1 MNLLTTITQAL
12 AAASM
17 LAFIWLTVRAF
28 RTHFGWGLGVLLLSP
43 FSATAFGLKYWN
55 NEKKPFLVYILTTLG
70 YISLAA
76 YLFSTWG
83 GWEVL
88 RTSALVETGLQNRNL
103 SSRNAEA
110 FMKANL
116 AFIEKSGIEINN
128 PQLVSM
134 VQQQLDLETARQ
146 AELEAIRKAQ
156 EERDNLS
163 ASQMNK
169 KIKPQEERYRLA
181 YRTIRVTD
189 AKKYVGAT
197 VKITRKNAQEKEYR
211 LIAANGNSLKLTQRT
226 RNGSYSFSLRNNDI
240 EKLRI
245 LTKQPY

>member
-43 FSATAFGLKYWN
+43 FSATAFGLKHWN
-55 NEKKPFLVYILTTLG
+55 KEKKPFMVYILTTLG
-70 YISLAA
+70 CISLAL
-76 YLFSTWG
+76 YLFSAWG

-88 RTSALVETGLQNRNL
+88 RTSALVESGLQNRNL

-116 AFIEKSGIEINN
+116 AFIENSGIEINN

-163 ASQMNK
+163 ASQISK

-189 AKKYVGAT
+189 ANKYVGAT
-197 VKITRKNAQEKEYR
+197 VKVTRKNAQEKEYR
-211 LIAANGNSLKLTQRT
+211 LISANGNSLQLTQRT